1 MKNHVIPSFVRPSV
15 AFLFLSLLLF
25 CCMSLQAQVSGGTLS
40 GTIMDSTGAVVPNA
54 QVTVT
59 NLGTG
64 LARTT
69 ATNDSGFYAVPNL
82 NPGNYQVAVEAKGF
96 ARSAEQTLIT
106 VGQQAELNLHVAVA
120 AQQSTVQ
127 VQEVVPQVE
136 LATSTMSA
144 TVGGQAV
151 RDIPLNGRDWTSLA
165 QLEPNVHAV
174 DTQFS
179 IQAGNNSRANRGWG
193 TQLMIAGNRPQQNN
207 YRLDG
212 VTMNDYSGSGPGS
225 VLGGA
230 LGVDAI
236 QEFSVITGNADAQ
249 YGRQSGG
256 VINAVTRAGSN
267 SLHGSVYEFLRNS
280 ALDTRNYFDGPDVPP
295 FKRNQFGASLG
306 GPIDRNHTFFFFDY
320 EGLRQELST
329 TTLDTVPSNNARN
342 GIVCANSACTSTT
355 KVTIDPK
362 VAPFLALFPVA
373 NGPQTGDLGNYSF
386 VSNSSTDENLFTGRL
401 DHTFSDRDSINGTV
415 LSDNSSNSQPD
426 TYDFTLLGMVVN
438 RKLIS
443 AQENHIFGPSLANFA
458 RIGYSRTVSLA
469 PESAGAVNP
478 LANDTSLGFAPN
490 STVGEMRISGVTIF
504 PGGVNAEG
512 NYAYHYNS
520 YQAYDDLFWTHG
532 AHSIKFG
539 GAFEHDQSN
548 EFGSTTTGSF
558 VFGSLKNFLTNSP
571 SSFTSAVPGATTP
584 IYLRQSVGGA
594 YVQDDWHVRHN
605 LTLNLG
611 IRYEIASVPTEA
623 FNHLSTLPSLTATQP
638 KIGSPYFNNPTKR
651 DFSPRVGFSWD
662 PFGDGKTAVRS
673 GFGVYDTL
681 PLIYEFELL
690 SLNVAPYALNVSLPK
705 APKGSFPSGAYALAT
720 AVANTGL
727 RYAYVQQNPGRSY
740 VMQWNFSVQRQLPGQ
755 NTVEVGYIGS
765 HGVHQPFRANDSNMV
780 LPADPQNLIWPV
792 SGGTKINP
800 AVGNIDTLAWNVSS
814 LYDAATARF
823 TRQQK
828 GVRYGVSYTFAKSL
842 DETSGS
848 VGGSTYVNSI
858 TSPFLLFANRFKGPS
873 DFDVRQNFV
882 ANALWQLPGPI
893 NGFAGKIV
901 GGWELGTIFSVRSGL
916 PFTALIGGDPLGLQ
930 DNNPFSFPD
939 QVSGCN
945 PITGNPAHYIN
956 TACFKFP
963 TDSAGNP
970 QPNRLGDVGRN
981 SLTGPGL
988 TDWDLSFI
996 KNTRITEQFNLQ
1008 FRAEA
1013 FNLLNQ
1019 ANFATPDRVTAQIF
1033 NTVTDPKTGEITGAL
1048 IPTAGQL
1055 KATSTSSRQLQ
1066 FALKVLF

>member
-1 MKNHVIPSFVRPSV
+1 MKNHVTIGLVSSRLAALG
-15 AFLFLSLLLF
+15 AFLLLLY
-25 CCMSLQAQVSGGTLS
+25 CSSLSAQVSGGTLS
-40 GTIMDSTGAVVPNA
+40 GTVVDPSGAVVPNA
-54 QVTVT
+54 HVTIL
-59 NLGTG
+59 NAGTG
-64 LARTT
+64 IARSTT
-69 ATNDSGFYAVPNL
+69 TNGSGFYTTPNL
-82 NPGNYQVAVEAKGF
+82 NPGNYQVTVDAQGF
-96 ARSAEQTLIT
+96 ARSTEQTLIT
-106 VGQQAELNLHVAVA
+106 VGQEAELNIHLGVA

-127 VQEVVPQVE
+127 VQENVQQVE
-136 LATSTMSA
+136 LATSTLSA

-165 QLEPNVHAV
+165 QLEPNVHSV

-193 TQLMIAGNRPQQNN
+193 SQLMIAGNRPQQNN

-212 VTMNDYSGSGPGS
+212 ITMNDYSGSGPGS

-256 VINAVTRAGSN
+256 VINAVTRAGTN

-280 ALDTRNYFDGPDVPP
+280 ALDTRNYFDGASVPP

-306 GPIDRNHTFFFFDY
+306 GPIYKNRTFFFFDY

-329 TTLDTVPSNNARN
+329 TTVDTVPSTNARN
-342 GIVCANSACTSTT
+342 GILCNNPCTTT
-355 KVTIDPK
+355 SKVTVDPK
-362 VAPFLALFPVA
+362 VVPYLALFPIA
-373 NGPQTGDLGNYSF
+373 NVGETGDFGSYRF
-386 VSNSSTDENLFTGRL
+386 VSNSSTTENLYTGRI
-401 DHTFSDRDSINGTV
+401 DHSFNDHDSINGTV

-426 TYDFTLLGMVVN
+426 TYNFTLLGMVVN
-438 RKLIS
+438 RKLIA

-478 LANDTSLGFAPN
+478 LANDTSLGFAPG

-520 YQAYDDLFWTHG
+520 YQAYDDLFWTRG

-539 GAFEHDQSN
+539 GAFERDQSN

-558 VFGSLKNFLTNSP
+558 VFGSLKNFLQNTP
-571 SSFTSAVPGATTP
+571 SSFTSAVPGSATP
-584 IYLRQSVGGA
+584 IYLRQSIGGVYA
-594 YVQDDWHVRHN
+594 QDDWHLRQN
-605 LTLNLG
+605 LTVNLG
-611 IRYEIASVPTEA
+611 LRYETASVPTEIN
-623 FNHLSTLPSLTATQP
+623 NHLTTLPSLTAAQP
-638 KIGSPYFNNPTKR
+638 KIGSPYYNNPTKL
-651 DFSPRVGFSWD
+651 DFSPRVGVSWD
-662 PFGDGKTAVRS
+662 PFGNGNTAIRA
-673 GFGVYDTL
+673 GFGMYDTL
-681 PLIYEFELL
+681 PLIYQFELL
-690 SLNVAPYALNVSLPK
+690 SLNAAPYSLNVTLPK
-705 APKGSFPSGAYALAT
+705 APKGSFPSNAYALAT
-720 AVANTGL
+720 AVTGTGL

-740 VMQWNFSVQRQLPGQ
+740 VMQWNLNVQRQLPGK
-755 NTVEVGYIGS
+755 NTIELGYIGS

-780 LPADPQNLIWPV
+780 LPSDPQNLIWPATA
-792 SGGTKINP
+792 GTKLNP
-800 AVGNIDTLAWNVSS
+800 AVGNIDTLAWNVSAI
-814 LYDAATARF
+814 YHAATARF

-828 GVRYGVSYTFAKSL
+828 GVRYGISYTFAKSL

-858 TSPFLLFANRFKGPS
+858 TAPFLLFANRFKGPS
-873 DFDVRQNFV
+873 DFDVRHNFV
-882 ANALWQLPGPI
+882 ANALWQLPGPTD
-893 NGFAGKIV
+893 GFTGKV
-901 GGWELGTIFSVRSGL
+901 AGGWELGTIFFARSGL
-916 PFTALIGGDPLGLQ
+916 AFTPLVGGDPLGLQ

-939 QVSGCN
+939 RIAGCN
-945 PITGNPAHYIN
+945 PITGDPAHYIN
-956 TACFKFP
+956 TSCFTF
-963 TDSAGNP
+963 AGK
-970 QPNRLGDVGRN
+970 RLGNVGRN

-988 TDWDLSFI
+988 NDWDLSLI
-996 KNTRITEQFNLQ
+996 KNTHITERFNLQ

-1013 FNLLNQ
+1013 FNLLNHS
-1019 ANFATPDRVTAQIF
+1019 NFATPDRVTAQIF
-1033 NTVTDPKTGEITGAL
+1033 DASGAVV
-1048 IPTAGQL
+1048 PTAGQL
-1055 KATSTSSRQLQ
+1055 KATSTSSRQMQ